1 MSPPDGKHFALR
13 ERQRSVIKQLTCFS
27 PQMRM
32 QIGIDEMTLL
42 LDYIDNLEEIEYS
55 AWEDRMGED
64 L

>member
-1 MSPPDGKHFALR
+1 MGVPEPRHVALR
-13 ERQRSVIKQLTCFS
+13 DRQRHVIKVLTPFS

-55 AWEDRMGED
+55 AWETHMGED